1 MSQAKGCK
9 WYRKGK
15 LRDLGIHDSIYE
27 DVELEPFV
35 GEEQNADEENGH
47 NGDQWDPQEV
57 MEELHDELFDLIS
70 IHPPSDPVPSPNT
83 EDLSGQ
89 EPQSLA
95 GPSRRMLDHDND
107 QRVVIEHPTAGRV
120 V

>member
-57 MEELHDELFDLIS
+57 MEELHDELFDLIP
-70 IHPPSDPVPSPNT
+70 IHPPSDPVPSPNA

-107 QRVVIEHPTAGRV
+107 Q
-120 V
+120 